1 MKSSFEESPWLRPRG
16 AFVAADGSLEAPPP
30 QEPDE
35 ESRQQA
41 EALVALRETLRAE
54 LAEEQRAQLQSSC
67 DALSEAAKGWRALD
81 LRELESVRD
90 GLVELGLAIARRVL
104 ESELRVDPEPLA
116 ALVGRALEE
125 LRELD
130 GVRIALSPADLE
142 HVESGAGVELRE
154 LAETWSAELSTDPTL
169 ARGEARVEAGAQH
182 IDLRLDAILA
192 RFRESLREAVPAPD
206 AEEDA

>member
-1 MKSSFEESPWLRPRG
+1 MKSSFEESPWLPPRG
-16 AFVAADGSLEAPPP
+16 GFVAIGASVEPPP
-30 QEPDE
+30 TPDPDE

-41 EALVALRETLRAE
+41 EALVALRAE
-54 LAEEQRAQLQSSC
+54 VAEEQRAELQSC
-67 DALSEAAKGWRALD
+67 LNALSEVAKGWRALD

-104 ESELRVDPEPLA
+104 ESELRTDTEPLA
-116 ALVGRALEE
+116 AIVGRALDE

-142 HVESGAGVELRE
+142 RAESDAGAELRE
-154 LAETWSAELSTDPTL
+154 LAETWSAELAADPTL

-192 RFRESLREAVPAPD
+192 RFREALREAVPAPAD
-206 AEEDA
+206 GEDT